1 MLVKKVQYTNA
12 GESAVF
18 TSHWEKERMERL
30 SVKLSYEN
38 AARNRVKL
46 SMSKIEVIEMLASKI
61 LAEPLPKRFFIIR
74 PISIFD
80 QKELPKETVA
90 HNTVKIAIEKTAN
103 FYAS

>member
-12 GESAVF
+12 GESAVI

-61 LAEPLPKRFFIIR
+61 LAELLPNRFL
-74 PISIFD
+74 
-80 QKELPKETVA
+80 Q
-90 HNTVKIAIEKTAN
+90 
-103 FYAS
+103 